1 MAEGVHHRFDLF
13 PKSVDAWAWEGLIG
27 TGDMMFVPATG
38 PHVFESVGPSFGL
51 RFVGFDFMSPVSG
64 RALRASGSNA
74 VTDRWV
80 DYLDNSCEGV
90 VHASAGPSPKRTNVK
105 SEQQDG
111 RKYPPANRQP
121 WSLRDLAAVPSTWLE
136 LAKLDRCGDSDEAL
150 SKWVRLVAERNGNI
164 IPEKLV
170 EVNSARAVLFPHEK
184 M

>member
-1 MAEGVHHRFDLF
+1 
-13 PKSVDAWAWEGLIG
+13 
-27 TGDMMFVPATG
+27 MMFVPATG